1 MSPDEL
7 AADDAKESP
16 DIDLCSSSVPLGGD
30 IGRSTLDNSDID
42 KSSGESGKKLRLHL
56 TSCIVDQ

>member
-42 KSSGESGKKLRLHL
+42 KSSGESGKKH
-56 TSCIVDQ
+56 